1 MVLLNNRRN
10 WVKGVMRYCAGPV
23 WSWSWALVI
32 GCIWHFMFQRKI
44 SDIVPNGRAV
54 SWKSSIFVMC
64 GCQKWT
70 LNMLM
75 TAHMLSNVVRG
86 KCCKFPANRPK
97 PTAARRFVEVFHS
110 LSVASLKD
118 CLCVFH
124 PTVKTSEL
132 GKFPSL
138 RCLWGIHQA
147 ESTRSLDFMIPRGPF
162 QLTVFCDC
170 SVIQYIG
177 GNIKGISVMP
187 KATNIIYAI
196 KS

>member
-1 MVLLNNRRN
+1 MVLLNNRKN

-54 SWKSSIFVMC
+54 SWKSSVFVMC

-110 LSVASLKD
+110 LSVASLED
-118 CLCVFH
+118 CLCGFSS
-124 PTVKTSEL
+124 PSQNFWTGEIS
-132 GKFPSL
+132 FPSL
-138 RCLWGIHQA
+138 SLGHSSSRINQELGLHDPQ
-147 ESTRSLDFMIPRGPF
+147 RSLPAHSILWLLRDP
-162 QLTVFCDC
+162 
-170 SVIQYIG
+170 
-177 GNIKGISVMP
+177 
-187 KATNIIYAI
+187 IYWREY
-196 KS
+196 